1 MDIGERLKIA
11 REAIGYNQTE
21 AAQKAGLSS
30 ASTICDFET
39 GKREPK
45 FSQLS
50 KLAEIYHRPVEFFF
64 SKEIQTESVML
75 WRSSP
80 KDEKS
85 KKKTEVEFRELCG
98 QYRKLEILTGEL
110 HQEVK
115 LPELDCK
122 DPSQFDFRDAQR
134 LALKTR
140 REFSLGDIPSD
151 VLNRVLEEK
160 YFIKIFQIPFDG
172 SAVSTNEEFGP
183 AILLNSNELTKEW
196 RRNYDLAHELFHLL
210 TWNIFL
216 KGIQNYVATDHEEK
230 LANAFASNLLLP
242 EESLK
247 DRLRQYSNNE
257 GKITFDNL
265 ANIAREFGVSLD
277 ALLWRLHYIYNKE
290 KSETTRYIEIAKNYR
305 KPRQSPAA
313 PSKLPERY
321 CALAERAL
329 REGKLS
335 LLQFAK
341 FMRIPYKKAQE
352 YLTEDEDFTDEK
364 ISIPVA

>member
-50 KLAEIYHRPVEFFF
+50 KLAEIYHRSVEFFF
-64 SKEIQTESVML
+64 SENTPAEPILL

-80 KDEKS
+80 ANETDR
-85 KKKTEVEFRELCG
+85 KKIEAEFKELCE
-98 QYRKLEILTGEL
+98 QYHKLEVLTDEL
-110 HQEVK
+110 RDIR
-115 LPELDCK
+115 LPEPDYK
-122 DPSQFDFRDAQR
+122 NSDKFQFRDAYT
-134 LALKTR
+134 LAHKTAK
-140 REFSLGDIPSD
+140 EFSLGDIPSSS
-151 VLNRVLEEK
+151 LKRVLEEK
-160 YFIKIFQIPFDG
+160 YYIKIFHLPFEG
-172 SAVSTNEEFGP
+172 SAVSTVDQFGY
-183 AILLNSNELTKEW
+183 AILLNSSESTKEW

-210 TWNIFL
+210 TWDVFR
-216 KGIQNYVATDHEEK
+216 KKVGDCMPSDREEK
-230 LANAFASNLLLP
+230 LANAFASALLMP
-242 EESLK
+242 EELLNDK
-247 DRLRQYSNNE
+247 IRQYSSDK
-257 GKITFDNL
+257 GQISFDRLND
-265 ANIAREFGVSLD
+265 IAREFDVSLE
-277 ALLWRLHYIYNKE
+277 ALLWRLHFVYHKE
-290 KSETTRYIEIAKNYR
+290 ESETTKYIEIVKNYR
-305 KPRQSPAA
+305 TPRQSVA
-313 PSKLPERY
+313 PGKFPERY

-341 FMRIPYKKAQE
+341 FMDISYKKAQE

-364 ISIPVA
+364 VSIPVA